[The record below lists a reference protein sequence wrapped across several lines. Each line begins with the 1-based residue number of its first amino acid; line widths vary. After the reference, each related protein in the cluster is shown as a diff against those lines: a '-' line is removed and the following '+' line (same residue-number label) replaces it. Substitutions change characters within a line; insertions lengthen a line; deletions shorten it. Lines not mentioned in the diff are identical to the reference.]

1 MVSRITKNLLL
12 TQASIYFIVAFASIQ
27 NEIGGF
33 YVITI
38 QIDPTIHSKQ
48 VKELAGAL
56 VLALLGELEE
66 DDQPIPVEV
75 LKQVELSPEAAFL
88 PNVPNPPPIS
98 TVGPHLVIPNPPP
111 PAIVAPVAAPPAIV
125 APVAAQPAMTASLG
139 TTVASPSGAPPAA
152 PATIQLDSKGLPWDS
167 RIHASSKGQNGDG
180 TWRGKRG
187 VDDALIAG
195 VEAELRKLMAIPA
208 PPSPMPALTP
218 GAMIPPPPPV
228 APAPAAPTADAQA
241 EYVAL
246 VMQVAAL
253 IGQNKINNDQ
263 LQRCFAAVGI
273 TQMQDLGIR
282 LDLLPTLRG
291 MIDGIVAG
299 QNA

>member
-1 MVSRITKNLLL
+1 
-12 TQASIYFIVAFASIQ
+12 
-27 NEIGGF
+27 
-33 YVITI
+33 
-38 QIDPTIHSKQ
+38 
-48 VKELAGAL
+48 
-56 VLALLGELEE
+56 
-66 DDQPIPVEV
+66 
-75 LKQVELSPEAAFL
+75 
-88 PNVPNPPPIS
+88 
-98 TVGPHLVIPNPPP
+98 
-111 PAIVAPVAAPPAIV
+111 
-125 APVAAQPAMTASLG
+125 
-139 TTVASPSGAPPAA
+139 
-152 PATIQLDSKGLPWDS
+152 
-167 RIHASSKGQNGDG
+167 
-180 TWRGKRG
+180 
-187 VDDALIAG
+187 
-195 VEAELRKLMAIPA
+195 
-208 PPSPMPALTP
+208 MPALTA
-218 GAMIPPPPPV
+218 GAMIPPPPPA